1 VSGVGGKLPAAFLLE
16 TAGAR
21 LLFDLGQGPE
31 PGVLPDVS
39 GLGPVDAILL
49 THAHEDHCGGL
60 VLASRLGNPPVHATA
75 TTFRLIEAD
84 YGTDFIPPDRRH
96 ILPECGTLSLHGV
109 RLTLGRAGHAPG
121 GIWIHADL
129 DGGLL
134 YTGDWSR
141 ESRLLPFDTP
151 PRARFLVTDASYGDR
166 DEPLDKQIERIAREA
181 DGGAVLPV
189 PSGGRGP
196 EVALAL
202 AARGLAP
209 RPCPRIAAELRDM
222 ASGRVTGISDADVGA
237 AARLAGEAEA
247 RKGDWCPSDVIVAAG
262 SNAEAGLPARLL
274 ARIDEG
280 FRFIFSSHVPAQT
293 PAATLL
299 SEGRALWFAW
309 NVHPCLSDT
318 LALAHSTGASHVMPV
333 FAARASMSGLCAA
346 LGSRLTL
353 GPALDLGPDTIA
365 TPAGYSSS

>member
-1 VSGVGGKLPAAFLLE
+1 MARLTCVSGVGGKLPAAFLLE

-60 VLASRLGNPPVHATA
+60 ALASRLGNPPVHATA
-75 TTFRLIEAD
+75 TTFRLIEAE

-222 ASGRVTGISDADVGA
+222 ASGRVTGISDTDVGA
-237 AARLAGEAEA
+237 AAGWPGRP
-247 RKGDWCPSDVIVAAG
+247 R
-262 SNAEAGLPARLL
+262 PAR
-274 ARIDEG
+274 ATG
-280 FRFIFSSHVPAQT
+280 VP
-293 PAATLL
+293 
-299 SEGRALWFAW
+299 R
-309 NVHPCLSDT
+309 
-318 LALAHSTGASHVMPV
+318 M
-333 FAARASMSGLCAA
+333 
-346 LGSRLTL
+346 
-353 GPALDLGPDTIA
+353 
-365 TPAGYSSS
+365 